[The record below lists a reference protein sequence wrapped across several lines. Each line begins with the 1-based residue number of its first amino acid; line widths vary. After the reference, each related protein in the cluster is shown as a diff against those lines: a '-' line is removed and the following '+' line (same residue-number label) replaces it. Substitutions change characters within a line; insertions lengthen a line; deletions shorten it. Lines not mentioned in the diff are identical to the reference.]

1 MIKNLIAPELRCFL
15 FMRRYPFLRLKFLLL
30 VAINL
35 LVLCYPGVGITNG
48 TKVAVLP
55 FQMNT
60 DEDIEYINRG
70 IRDMLASR
78 ITYGADIRVVEQNLV
93 RDALSTKLI
102 SGKLTKKRIQEIGST
117 LGADYVV
124 FGSITKIGDNLSI
137 DINVL
142 NVLEGGITAPVF
154 TQSFG
159 LDEVIPKMNVLAQGI
174 KDTISA
180 RFGSQLPK
188 TTSSQPP
195 KLDETFFEEES
206 GVGEV
211 VPERI
216 EEVDLTASDDELEIP
231 KPPSN
236 EVPHGKK
243 GEDESFG
250 E

>member
-1 MIKNLIAPELRCFL
+1 
-15 FMRRYPFLRLKFLLL
+15 MRRYPFLRLKFLLL

-60 DEDIEYINRG
+60 DEDIEYINSG

-93 RDALSTKLI
+93 RDVLSKVLPD
-102 SGKLTKKRIQEIGST
+102 KLTKKRIQEIGST

-174 KDTISA
+174 KDAISA
-180 RFGSQLPK
+180 GFGSQLPE

-206 GVGEV
+206 GVGEI

-216 EEVDLTASDDELEIP
+216 EEVDLTASDGELEMP

-236 EVPHGKK
+236 EVP
-243 GEDESFG
+243 
-250 E
+250 